1 MLHPG
6 VHHCWLGCCAIVS
19 GCASRAL
26 VSFRQALAAKVDD
39 HVAASL
45 AGDTLSSL
53 ASMQRRFPRGL
64 ASLPTRGVSRESL
77 LAWLRPLRVPLD
89 VQDIEARS
97 ASRLELLKS
106 AVCVLCLAPYACVG
120 ACAHAVVCRGAS
132 ALHGTSFM
140 YQRSKVRG
148 PRNECCASCTL

>member
-1 MLHPG
+1 M
-6 VHHCWLGCCAIVS
+6 
-19 GCASRAL
+19 
-26 VSFRQALAAKVDD
+26 
-39 HVAASL
+39 AASL

-106 AVCVLCLAPYACVG
+106 AVCV
-120 ACAHAVVCRGAS
+120 
-132 ALHGTSFM
+132 
-140 YQRSKVRG
+140 
-148 PRNECCASCTL
+148 